1 MRAACCLSFVLFMST
16 NYFFTHLTSGAV
28 QQNAVDTLWN
38 KEKIVCRA
46 AIYEACITLI
56 AAASE

>member
-1 MRAACCLSFVLFMST
+1 MSEFCVI
-16 NYFFTHLTSGAV
+16 YEHKLFFTHLTSGAV